1 LPTLCARG
9 TAMYFPP
16 SSPFNGEIMFLTIA
30 LVLLVLWACGFF
42 LFPVIGGL
50 IHILLIIAVIAI
62 IWHFIKGR
70 PSTGV

>member
-1 LPTLCARG
+1 MRQKPGGVLSRQTNFKGA
-9 TAMYFPP
+9 
-16 SSPFNGEIMFLTIA
+16 IMFLTIA

-62 IWHFIKGR
+62 IWHFIKGK
-70 PSTGV
+70 PTTGV